1 MPVNPTNCT
10 FNVCTFALLTSD
22 SPINKQTGGRRNQK
36 ATPSRLLLLLLQQL
50 LPQQLL
56 CMTRLQL
63 VWQSSAVEYVAQMKA
78 AVFTQRPAQGQ
89 ECAENLSTRSQPFT
103 TNRSTHDTN
112 PRAKTTDGPG
122 QQDPQHNRHP
132 RAERLFV
139 ATSGLIVCPDVPA
152 LLSRT
157 CG

>member
-1 MPVNPTNCT
+1 MSAP
-10 FNVCTFALLTSD
+10 LLCWHRFST
-22 SPINKQTGGRRNQK
+22 INKQTGGRRNQK
-36 ATPSRLLLLLLQQL
+36 ATPSRLLLLLLLLLQL

-63 VWQSSAVEYVAQMKA
+63 VWQSSAVECVAQMKA

-103 TNRSTHDTN
+103 TNRSTHDTD
-112 PRAKTTDGPG
+112 PRAKTTDAPG

-139 ATSGLIVCPDVPA
+139 ATSGLIVCPVVPA